1 MNRLFCI
8 AFLSLGLTA
17 CIPGLVGF
25 ERQKSG
31 IQKND
36 PTVKGGK
43 GEIEKAAVPGL
54 CRKKR
59 TKKSRQREKE
69 IARQNG
75 GAPFI
80 VSEVTGSLETDYK
93 NNLPDEFRLNLR
105 ACLRDALKPDS
116 SIPIASFNIKYQTFD
131 REKNGFVTKEISRP
145 SDENGCLLWTE
156 VYPYKYVT
164 EPFWLYLEREIER
177 KTGHYKGRAIL
188 PSAVNFWLKER
199 KSVGLSVMDLRRRHY
214 QNDEIFKKHPIAEEG
229 LACLAD
235 KASDASLQLWAGTA
249 AVQFRHRLPERET
262 ERLPST
268 REIVGEDGYF
278 NRLCQTNLPSEK
290 CFSRVLSMEL
300 RIPLSLKAKDL
311 NGDPVFIKINGGE
324 YEIQAQLI
332 GEYPAGRRKY
342 YRVHKQILRKSKE
355 SMHFQQGQGAQ
366 FLSPAFLVH
375 IPYININ
382 ANHKLVLEIKP
393 ENGLPFRKFQG
404 VYNIGRPEMN
414 AGTPLSIDSS
424 LDDFYKRMPET
435 ADDSAV
441 QAIEEMNIQY
451 VYDYAA
457 LKAGVLPSEVF
468 SPEGAA
474 EGANPGAGPATHS
487 KASGEPVSGEP
498 NLSGSATAAAPG
510 ATAGRKRSRKAA
522 IEKIL
527 REMAFHPAHMSVS
540 TQTVR
545 FANTQNNE
553 ECETNENAVRRRVEY
568 IGTVCFEDVFAASLK
583 KASFQIFRE
592 DMEVVNV
599 NGAKELRSKKE
610 VKRLYRDEETQE
622 DPKTNQTN
630 CISWRDEIDH
640 ENFARQIYF
649 PRKMH
654 FVSKAENLY
663 GTALIAVSPWHN
675 QFQFFQNITDLHFAS
690 IRTDTSGV
698 QHPRLVIPQ
707 FKSVNLYPSAAIDR
721 LLNLHLKYNVRFLF
735 QPIITR
741 PDSLAWGKLPRSRE
755 LIRDGYYL
763 VRALIARS
771 PQETGSVPRVEVKKK
786 VSRESE
792 AVLNHQQ
799 KLRFKNLEYLTHTD
813 TVVRVEANFVN
824 MFIPIEFNTEQLLY
838 LASRNLVVLQMAPA
852 NPDKFRFRKREGR
865 DEACHLDTAR
875 TEWEAFTDHDL
886 VTLPYA
892 GPFNSQNWTNWNI
905 LQEACDK
912 DKNGQIIDC
921 LRTDDLIEQSKEGK
935 KRRFFRM
942 DPILDASIQNEGGHS
957 PLYSARQRSAPSS
970 EGQEALQPLQ
980 TGEED
985 ARESSAAVSSAVGGA
1000 LCDDAGG
1007 RLHDHSL
1014 QNCEAAGGGA
1024 DCASLREAASD
1035 YFGSYQREGDSN
1047 FWNAESVKNLSG
1059 LGTSECIDEDAALM
1073 TARERGLLPGAETQ
1087 TALALVK
1094 GPSFESTPPAGDWT
1108 AGDFSPAGDPADSA
1122 DASAADA
1129 RSAVEKS
1136 PEGGFASY
1144 RARARSVALELKRAD
1159 RLMQNFADAN
1169 ALKIIDLSQA
1179 AVRSAFLEDLNKQ
1192 KDFFANAAQNTAK
1205 KIKNDSVFFNEFSF
1219 VSKLY
1224 NLYHPFLSIDSTG
1237 TADSGG
1243 AVDLRAENETAG
1255 AADSRAAD
1263 SRAADSRAADPAG
1276 SASGEDFRG
1285 TEEASAVEK
1294 SPEEGEEGERGSVAE
1309 SGRTERPPAVGR
1321 AEALWDF
1328 YENVHKSCSVPA
1340 VENNYEASFQKCAIA
1355 LMRDQI
1361 EQELHNFQTGGT
1373 TEEALAESEEEGA
1386 LDETVLMS
1394 DRFQKTREAREEIE
1408 KLYRPLSADLD
1419 ERALSAKLLS
1429 LSALPLDEEFL
1440 FRTAAS
1446 GLNPM
1451 KNSGLFSLQQGSFA
1465 HSLCGFWFDSYFKDY
1480 LDARRMQRAFADHIR
1495 KLDYRFILESSVFAP
1510 EVAVSDKDSILHA
1523 LLENFPQ
1530 EGDLKQCAAVHRRC
1544 VLNDYCSQFDFDSQ
1558 SDLCRSGK
1566 DLLARDNSCQKFAV
1580 RYFPE
1585 KSFQDESSCR
1595 VFAESHCRINSQD
1608 PACPH
1613 FLDRCL
1619 VNYSNCAG
1627 LSDPAGSASAAETP
1641 LEEGGQDKAALFEK
1655 AREDFIRFLEEKR
1668 AAFDRNNNHPALKTC
1683 LRNPYEFFH
1692 FENHLIAEDIAG
1704 AKFRRGL
1711 MQHFSLNGSFSIGS
1725 YMNWGAERTVGFSY
1739 AGTLGMEANSLDPRR
1754 ALRWLSI
1761 FGLGFKASVD
1771 AGIGSKVGGAVRRAI
1786 DTRLANSVFI
1796 VGSEAIID
1804 IDVRESRKCLVIR
1817 PRSNAFTAEYGEDG
1831 LPDPYDEE
1839 EAWPASFRGK
1849 DFKKAAAARPGL
1861 LICNPHSEEEQTIS
1875 EKYYYISQ
1883 SNVRTETAHL
1893 LNLYDIAN
1901 RPFVAV
1907 LRGRKE
1913 FIKYMTLLRQVTER
1927 RNNQTGE
1934 IASYNETPVNLF
1946 LHYPHPVEDLAGFS
1960 LNMRAF
1966 RDTGFHP
1973 GVYTYPSPFNDS
1985 LDAPFIKRK
1994 KSAGESLFDLVRDH
2008 VNFLK
2013 IPSIPGE
2020 QIPHIPVDSD

>member
-1 MNRLFCI
+1 MSRLFGA
-8 AFLSLGLTA
+8 AFLSFSLTA
-17 CIPGLVGF
+17 CIPGWIGF

-43 GEIEKAAVPGL
+43 GEIEKEAASGL

-59 TKKSRQREKE
+59 TKKSLQREEE

-105 ACLRDALKPDS
+105 TCLRDAFKPDS
-116 SIPIASFNIKYQTFD
+116 SIPIVSFNIKYRSFD
-131 REKNGFVTKEISRP
+131 RKTNNFVTKEISRP
-145 SDENGCLLWTE
+145 ADENGCLLWTE

-164 EPFWLYLEREIER
+164 TPFWLYLEREIEQ
-177 KTGHYKGRAIL
+177 KTGHYAGKAIL
-188 PSAVNFWLKER
+188 PLAVNFWLKER

-229 LACLAD
+229 LSCLAD

-249 AVQFRHRLPERET
+249 RVQFRHRLPERET
-262 ERLPST
+262 EKLLPST
-268 REIVGEDGYF
+268 QEIVGEDGYF
-278 NRLCQTNLPSEK
+278 NRLCQTNLPSET

-311 NGDPVFIKINGGE
+311 NGDPVFIKINGGD

-404 VYNIGRPEMN
+404 VYNIGRPKMN
-414 AGTPLSIDSS
+414 AATPLSIDSS
-424 LDDFYKRMPET
+424 LDDFYKKMPET
-435 ADDSAV
+435 AGDGDV
-441 QAIEEMNIQY
+441 QAIENMNIKY
-451 VYDYAA
+451 VYD
-457 LKAGVLPSEVF
+457 
-468 SPEGAA
+468 
-474 EGANPGAGPATHS
+474 
-487 KASGEPVSGEP
+487 
-498 NLSGSATAAAPG
+498 SA
-510 ATAGRKRSRKAA
+510 
-522 IEKIL
+522 EKIL
-527 REMAFHPAHMSVS
+527 RDKAFHPAHMSVS
-540 TQTVR
+540 IQTIR

-553 ECETNENAVRRRVEY
+553 ECATNENAVRRRVEY
-568 IGTVCFEDVFAASLK
+568 IGTVCFEDVFAESLK
-583 KASFQIFRE
+583 KVDFQVFRE
-592 DMEVVNV
+592 DMEVINV
-599 NGAKELRSKKE
+599 NGAKKLISKNE
-610 VKRLYRDEETQE
+610 VKRLYRLEESQE

-630 CISWRDEIDH
+630 CISWRDEVDH
-640 ENFARQIYF
+640 KNFARQIYF

-771 PQETGSVPRVEVKKK
+771 PQETGSVPRVELKKNK
-786 VSRESE
+786 AAEGE
-792 AVLNHQQ
+792 AFLNHQQ
-799 KLRFKNLEYLTHTD
+799 KLRFNNLEYLTHTD

-824 MFIPIEFNTEQLLY
+824 MYIPIEFNTEQLLY

-865 DEACHLDTAR
+865 DEACHLDTAL
-875 TEWEAFTDHDL
+875 TKWEAFTNHDL

-912 DKNGQIIDC
+912 DKSGQIIDC
-921 LRTDDLIEQSKEGK
+921 LRTDDLIEQSQEGK

-942 DPILDASIQNEGGHS
+942 NPILDGSIQNEGGHS
-957 PLYSARQRSAPSS
+957 PLYSARPKEPSPAGDF
-970 EGQEALQPLQ
+970 EEEALAAAESGRETDGVSLAAAEVFS
-980 TGEED
+980 EENI
-985 ARESSAAVSSAVGGA
+985 VGGA
-1000 LCDDAGG
+1000 LCADRMQTLRD
-1007 RLHDHSL
+1007 SL
-1014 QNCEAAGGGA
+1014 EACKAAGGAAAPAGSFSEA
-1024 DCASLREAASD
+1024 DCNFLREAASD
-1035 YFGSYQREGDSN
+1035 YFGPYQREGDSLEN
-1047 FWNAESVKNLSG
+1047 FWTTAGGESAQKLSG
-1059 LGTSECIDEDAALM
+1059 PGTSECIDEDAALR
-1073 TARERGLLPGAETQ
+1073 TARERGHPGAETQ
-1087 TALALVK
+1087 NALALVQ
-1094 GPSFESTPPAGDWT
+1094 GPSFESAPPAGDWT
-1108 AGDFSPAGDPADSA
+1108 AGDFSLAGNPAESADSRAA
-1122 DASAADA
+1122 DSRAADA

-1136 PEGGFASY
+1136 PEGGFAYY

-1169 ALKIIDLSQA
+1169 ALKIVDLSQS
-1179 AVRSAFLEDLNKQ
+1179 AVRSEFLENLNKQ
-1192 KDFFANAAQNTAK
+1192 KDFFADAAQNTAK

-1224 NLYHPFLSIDSTG
+1224 NLYHPFLSG
-1237 TADSGG
+1237 NAADS
-1243 AVDLRAENETAG
+1243 RT
-1255 AADSRAAD
+1255 ADSRAAD
-1263 SRAADSRAADPAG
+1263 SRTENST
-1276 SASGEDFRG
+1276 G
-1285 TEEASAVEK
+1285 TEDTSAVETP
-1294 SPEEGEEGERGSVAE
+1294 PEGGESVAE

-1340 VENNYEASFQKCAIA
+1340 VENYEASFQKCAVG
-1355 LMRDQI
+1355 LMREKI
-1361 EQELHNFQTGGT
+1361 EKELHNFQTGER

-1419 ERALSAKLLS
+1419 EQALSAKLLS

-1566 DLLARDNSCQKFAV
+1566 DLLARDNSCQKFAG

-1627 LSDPAGSASAAETP
+1627 VAAVASAAEET
-1641 LEEGGQDKAALFEK
+1641 LAGGQDTGREKTALFEK
-1655 AREDFIRFLEEKR
+1655 AREDFIRFLEEKQQ
-1668 AAFDRNNNHPALKTC
+1668 AASDHNKHPALKTC

-1692 FENHLIAEDIAG
+1692 FENHLIAEDISD

-1725 YMNWGAERTVGFSY
+1725 YMNWGADKKFGFGYS
-1739 AGTLGMEANSLDPRR
+1739 GK
-1754 ALRWLSI
+1754 LSFPGAA
-1761 FGLGFKASVD
+1761 FGLTSAAPRTPSAGLLKRLALDVLGVD
-1771 AGIGSKVGGAVRRAI
+1771 FSANAEAGIGSSVSAASRRAV

-1804 IDVRESRKCLVIR
+1804 IDVPKFRKCLVIR
-1817 PRSNAFTAEYGEDG
+1817 PRPNAFTAEYKEG
-1831 LPDPYDEE
+1831 LPAPYSEK
-1839 EAWPASFRGK
+1839 EAWPASFHGK
-1849 DFKKAAAARPGL
+1849 DFKKKAIARPGL
-1861 LICNPHSEEEQTIS
+1861 LICNPRSDEGETVR
-1875 EKYYYISQ
+1875 EKFYYISQ

-1907 LRGRKE
+1907 LRGRRE
-1913 FIKYMTLLRQVTER
+1913 FIKYMNLLRQTTER
-1927 RNNQTGE
+1927 RDNQSGE

-1966 RDTGFHP
+1966 RDTGFQP
-1973 GVYTYPSPFNDS
+1973 GVYTYPSPFDDS
-1985 LDAPFIKRK
+1985 LDAPVVKRK
-1994 KSAGESLFDLVRDH
+1994 PTGGDKVFDWLRDH
-2008 VNFLK
+2008 VNILNLPPAPEET
-2013 IPSIPGE
+2013 ISHTPYR
-2020 QIPHIPVDSD
+2020 